1 MKVLIVNT
9 LYYPYKI
16 GGAEISVQSL
26 AEEFSIVGITVGVL
40 TLGETDNF
48 EEVNNIAVWRLKIEN
63 TFWPF
68 SSHSKSKLSKLNWH
82 IKDTNNKR
90 YDKKINTI
98 FNSFKPDVLFTNNL
112 AGFSTRIWQLAKFKN
127 IKTVHTIRDYYL
139 QCPKTTKFK
148 NDSNCN
154 TLCLDCKALTSLKK
168 RNSKNLDYVIGISN
182 YVLQDHLKQGYFKDV
197 KSEVVYNGFKFNYTP
212 RKIKFLNK
220 NEVIFGYIGQIN
232 KEKGVELMLDSFNNL
247 KHNTEWRLLVAGK
260 VETEYLSQLKS
271 INNSDKITYLGYTN
285 SKSFFKKIDVLIVPS
300 QWNEPF
306 GRVVLE
312 AIINNTIV
320 ITSKKGG
327 INEIM
332 KHNQNLTFNTN
343 SADMSN
349 LIDEIIKKREHI
361 SFNYSPEFMAKFN
374 IKNTVLKYSKIFSE
388 I

>member
-1 MKVLIVNT
+1 MKVIIANT

-26 AEEFSIVGITVGVL
+26 AEEFSMLGITVGIL
-40 TLGETDNF
+40 TLGETDSF
-48 EEVNNIAVWRLKIEN
+48 EVVNNVSVWRLKIEN
-63 TFWPF
+63 VFWPF
-68 SSHSKSKLSKLNWH
+68 NNQQKNTLMKLKWH
-82 IKDTNNKR
+82 TKDVNNKG
-90 YDKKINTI
+90 YDKKINAI
-98 FNSFKPDVLFTNNL
+98 FESFKPDILFTNNL
-112 AGFSTRIWQLAKFKN
+112 SGFSTRIWQLAKFKN

-148 NDSNCN
+148 NGSNCN
-154 TLCLDCKALTSLKK
+154 TLCLDCKALTNLKK
-168 RNSKNLDYVIGISN
+168 RNSKNIDYVIGISD

-212 RKIKFLNK
+212 RKVKFLNK

-260 VETEYLSQLKS
+260 VETEYLAHLKS
-271 INNSDKITYLGYTN
+271 INNSNKITYLGYTN
-285 SKSFFKKIDVLIVPS
+285 SKAFFKKIDVLIVPS

-361 SFNYSPEFMAKFN
+361 SFNYSPEFMANFN